1 MTNEMDSLGIL
12 EEKIIQL
19 VEAFAVIKTE
29 KTALAEKLSEKEKE
43 LNEFRGKVR
52 AFSDEREKVQKKVEN
67 LLNRI
72 DRLVTPG
79 KQG

>member
-19 VEAFAVIKTE
+19 VEAFAAIETE

-43 LNEFRGKVR
+43 LNEFR
-52 AFSDEREKVQKKVEN
+52 EKVKGF
-67 LLNRI
+67 
-72 DRLVTPG
+72 P
-79 KQG
+79 